1 MRYHDHHFHP
11 FGYVS
16 MVLGLELMGAGDL
29 DSVLNALKARS
40 EQMEGPVIGQR
51 LNDEGLEER
60 RLPTARD
67 IDDVVPDRPVLLYRY
82 CGHIAV
88 ANSEAMRLAGI
99 DAQIADPPGGSFDR
113 DGRGRPNGILRETAI
128 PLVSEALEPLTRE
141 PSDDDILV
149 ALGKLPELGVAS
161 ITGIVSVG
169 GAVWCGFANE
179 IATLARLAPD
189 LPIDIDVLVIA
200 DTPAELASAKEKL
213 QRADGRVRFLGYKAF
228 IDGSLGGHTAAMYE
242 PYADRPDTRGTER
255 FGHARTV
262 EMGRASLDLGGVVA
276 IHAIG
281 DRGNELV
288 LDVLSGVN
296 AFAFVGDLPG
306 AEEVIRLADR
316 LRQLAD
322 SATAAPVA
330 ASGDGRVWQS
340 GRLAALYAAV
350 GAPPEELRELWRRV
364 SRIAAGAEGPERP
377 RLALAG
383 AAAAQGLLVGD
394 AADPSALAELEAIT
408 GRPVPAEFQ
417 ALAAVLRGDRATARS
432 VLAQVADPEKRGA
445 LPASAAFAMG
455 DPRPVVAETHFRLGN
470 FGETLD
476 QLEGFEPD
484 AFDSRGFDPR
494 WGLVAR
500 VRLLRGLALEKLGRL
515 TEAGGQYQL
524 VLGQWEGAD
533 SRLRPVVEEARAGLA
548 RIRGARG

>member
-288 LDVLSGVN
+288 LDVHEELIATGADPALLRVEHASLLTDASIDRMANLGVTASVQPAFLSSEADWLRKRLGPDRMDRAYRFKSLLESGVPLLGGSDCP
-296 AFAFVGDLPG
+296 VELPDPVIG
-306 AEEVIRLADR
+306 IESAVRRHGINIEEA
-316 LRQLAD
+316 
-322 SATAAPVA
+322 
-330 ASGDGRVWQS
+330 
-340 GRLAALYAAV
+340 
-350 GAPPEELRELWRRV
+350 
-364 SRIAAGAEGPERP
+364 
-377 RLALAG
+377 
-383 AAAAQGLLVGD
+383 
-394 AADPSALAELEAIT
+394 
-408 GRPVPAEFQ
+408 
-417 ALAAVLRGDRATARS
+417 
-432 VLAQVADPEKRGA
+432 
-445 LPASAAFAMG
+445 
-455 DPRPVVAETHFRLGN
+455 
-470 FGETLD
+470 
-476 QLEGFEPD
+476 
-484 AFDSRGFDPR
+484 
-494 WGLVAR
+494 
-500 VRLLRGLALEKLGRL
+500 L
-515 TEAGGQYQL
+515 TEEQAKAL
-524 VLGQWEGAD
+524 FAP
-533 SRLRPVVEEARAGLA
+533 RAR
-548 RIRGARG
+548 